1 MYGVYVHVYMYI
13 ILSEVICLCALGSM
27 QHNNQEKESPYKF
40 QSKRN
45 EVTVLQCNSMHKK
58 QEFLSNK
65 CLTKADKSF
74 PSHHVYQPNANHQSM
89 GLQYPS
95 PRHLHRHS
103 ELTQKQSLLGNVII
117 VH

>member
-1 MYGVYVHVYMYI
+1 
-13 ILSEVICLCALGSM
+13 M

-45 EVTVLQCNSMHKK
+45 EVTVLQRSSMHNK

-74 PSHHVYQPNANHQSM
+74 PSHHVYRPNANHQSM
-89 GLQYPS
+89 GLQYSSPS
-95 PRHLHRHS
+95 HLHSHS
-103 ELTQKQSLLGNVII
+103 EQTQKQSLFGNVII
-117 VH
+117 ALYVY